1 MNDFKVG
8 DYVRCNKKN
17 IENIAGA
24 FGGILY
30 WRQVMYQ
37 LFDGE
42 YREILKIEKSDFY
55 PRRKIILDIKGI
67 SGGLGGPYYFK
78 DLDFITKEE
87 YGKIKQ
93 ITDEPEGENKM
104 YDFKERLIE
113 EIVELDDKI
122 TKLSDFMEKYN
133 FDEVIKNNI
142 QKKLLVIQLS
152 QMNGLLNILKLRLEI
167 IEGEE

>member
-1 MNDFKVG
+1 MKDENCKVG
-8 DYVRCNKKN
+8 NYVRCSKKN

-42 YREILKIEKSDFY
+42 YREILKSEESNLY
-55 PRRKIILDIKGI
+55 PERKVILDIKGI

-87 YGKIKQ
+87 YKQ

-113 EIVELDDKI
+113 EIVELEDKVI
-122 TKLSDFMEKYN
+122 KLSDFIEKSD
-133 FDEVIKNNI
+133 FDEVIKNNV

-152 QMNGLLNILKLRLEI
+152 QMNAYLNTLKLRLEI
-167 IEGEE
+167 LE

>member
-1 MNDFKVG
+1 MKDENCKVG
-8 DYVRCNKKN
+8 NYVRCNKKN
-17 IENIAGA
+17 IEDVTGA

-42 YREILKIEKSDFY
+42 YREVLKIEESNLS
-55 PRRKIILDIKGI
+55 PERKVILDIKGI

-78 DLDFITKEE
+78 DLDFITKED
-87 YGKIKQ
+87 YKQ
-93 ITDEPEGENKM
+93 ITNETLGENKM

-113 EIVELDDKI
+113 EIVELEDKI
-122 TKLSDFMEKYN
+122 TKLSNFIEKYD
-133 FDEVIKNNI
+133 FDEVIKNNV

-152 QMNGLLNILKLRLEI
+152 QMNAYLNTLKFRLEI
-167 IEGEE
+167 LEQEI